1 MLNCLSDTWFQAPD
15 HTKLPLLLAYH
26 RLEVINNKVYTIGT
40 IQTKHPR
47 ALGLATEVRKRFDL
61 TSPLPVHP
69 RQSLALDLACHRKWW
84 TQMSFMLSQRCYVA
98 TVNI

>member
-1 MLNCLSDTWFQAPD
+1 MFNCLSDTWFQAPD

-69 RQSLALDLACHRKWW
+69 RQSLRP
-84 TQMSFMLSQRCYVA
+84 
-98 TVNI
+98 